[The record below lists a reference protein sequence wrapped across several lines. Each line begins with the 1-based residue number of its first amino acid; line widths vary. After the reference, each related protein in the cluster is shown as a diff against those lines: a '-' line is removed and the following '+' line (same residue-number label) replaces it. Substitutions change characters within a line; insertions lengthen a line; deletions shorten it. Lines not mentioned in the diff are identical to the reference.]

1 MNNNKDVIDSKT
13 IKIIICPNNNG
24 FSCSIDRSTSKN
36 MTFDEYDLAN
46 TIARGLVYKA
56 TEDPHS
62 VFLSG
67 LDGFNQDKVISKKET
82 LNKRDKGK
90 NVIDFLEYLKR
101 KTDCKKI

>member
-1 MNNNKDVIDSKT
+1 
-13 IKIIICPNNNG
+13 
-24 FSCSIDRSTSKN
+24 

-67 LDGFNQDKVISKKET
+67 LDGFNQDKVISKRNFK
-82 LNKRDKGK
+82 
-90 NVIDFLEYLKR
+90 
-101 KTDCKKI
+101 

>member
-1 MNNNKDVIDSKT
+1 MNNNKDIIDSKT

-24 FSCSIDRSTSKN
+24 FSCSIDRSNSKN

-56 TEDPHS
+56 T
-62 VFLSG
+62 
-67 LDGFNQDKVISKKET
+67 SKKET
-82 LNKRDKGK
+82 LNKREKGK
-90 NVIDFLEYLKR
+90 NVIDFLEYLKS

>member
-1 MNNNKDVIDSKT
+1 
-13 IKIIICPNNNG
+13 
-24 FSCSIDRSTSKN
+24 

-82 LNKRDKGK
+82 LNKIDKGK
-90 NVIDFLEYLKR
+90 NVIDFLEYLKS